1 MKSTSMRVTKASL
14 FAALF
19 APMALLAQNNENLVE
34 NGGFESNTGKIK
46 KLGQIDL
53 ATGWKSP
60 TGARAD
66 VFLSDSK
73 MPEIGTKSN
82 TYGAEDPAEGENYAG
97 IMAFSYQ
104 NKAPRTYLLVKLKT
118 PLKEGTKYCI
128 SFQLSLAEAS
138 KYSCNQIGV
147 NVSKKEFGTDQKTSI
162 VDETHILHP
171 KNKVFNAFY
180 GWEKVCGT
188 FTAKGGE
195 KFLTIGNFTS
205 NESTKTETNKKAK
218 DNKFTQVPG
227 AYYYIDNVIVTM
239 LDENDKCDCNYEDAE
254 KNLTSTTIYQKALVI
269 RDRMTSKEKIEAQ
282 GMYFASGKSTLTP
295 QAMAALDLIIEEMK
309 KDPNISITVI
319 GHSDVQEDEVG
330 EKKAYYAD
338 MDKKRVDAVMAY
350 LKEKGI
356 AEGRVKTETK
366 GNTEPN
372 TAEHIE
378 SDDDDLKLAKNRRVV
393 IRVN

>member
-1 MKSTSMRVTKASL
+1 MKSTSMRVAKASL
-14 FAALF
+14 FAALL
-19 APMALLAQNNENLVE
+19 APMALLAQNNENLID
-34 NGGFESNTGKIK
+34 NGGFESTTGKIK
-46 KLGQIDL
+46 KPGQIDL

-82 TYGAEDPAEGENYAG
+82 IYGTEEPAEGENYAG

-118 PLKEGTKYCI
+118 PMKEGTKYCV

-162 VDETHILHP
+162 VDETNILHP
-171 KNKVFNAFY
+171 KNKIFNAFF

-188 FTAKGGE
+188 YTAKGGE

-218 DNKFTQVPG
+218 DNKFTQIPG

-239 LDENDKCDCNYEDAE
+239 LDDNDKCDCNYEDAE
-254 KNLTSTTIYQKALVI
+254 KNLTSTTIYQKALVV
-269 RDRMTSKEKIEAQ
+269 RDRMTPKEKIEAQ

-295 QAMAALDLIIEEMK
+295 QAMAALDLIAEELK
-309 KDPNISITVI
+309 KDPKLTVTVI
-319 GHSDVQEDEVG
+319 SHSDVQEDEVG
-330 EKKAYYAD
+330 AKKPFYAD
-338 MDKKRVDAVMAY
+338 MDKKRLEAVTAY
-350 LKEKGI
+350 LVEKG
-356 AEGRVKTETK
+356 VTEARIKGETR

-372 TAEHIE
+372 TAEHLE
-378 SDDDDLKLAKNRRVV
+378 SDNDDLKLAKNRRVV
-393 IRVN
+393 VKVN